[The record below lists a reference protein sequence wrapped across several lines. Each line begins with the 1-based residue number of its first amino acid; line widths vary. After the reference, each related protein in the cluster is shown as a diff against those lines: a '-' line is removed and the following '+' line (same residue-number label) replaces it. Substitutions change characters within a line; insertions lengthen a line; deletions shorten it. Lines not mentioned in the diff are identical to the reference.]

1 MFPAWW
7 VVQAHG
13 RDART
18 EVGSKEGPGSGGR
31 GPKQFVLDKTNCG
44 DAESSRG
51 DTETMA
57 GYKGLLETEDLEV
70 SLTQA
75 VPGFGRGTP
84 VSKEN
89 THGTPWGHQAQ
100 GAVKWL
106 SRNR

>member
-1 MFPAWW
+1 MGSTGN
-7 VVQAHG
+7 G

-18 EVGSKEGPGSGGR
+18 EPGSKGGPGSGGW

-57 GYKGLLETEDLEV
+57 GYTGLLETEDLEV

-75 VPGFGRGTP
+75 APGLGRGTP
-84 VSKEN
+84 VSKEEN
-89 THGTPWGHQAQ
+89 TNGTPWAHQTQ

>member
-1 MFPAWW
+1 M
-7 VVQAHG
+7 V
-13 RDART
+13 
-18 EVGSKEGPGSGGR
+18 
-31 GPKQFVLDKTNCG
+31 
-44 DAESSRG
+44 
-51 DTETMA
+51 

-70 SLTQA
+70 SLTRA

-84 VSKEN
+84 VSKEEN

>member
-1 MFPAWW
+1 M
-7 VVQAHG
+7 
-13 RDART
+13 
-18 EVGSKEGPGSGGR
+18 S
-31 GPKQFVLDKTNCG
+31 
-44 DAESSRG
+44 
-51 DTETMA
+51 

-84 VSKEN
+84 VSKEEN
-89 THGTPWGHQAQ
+89 TNGTPWVHQTQ